1 MGSNDESKKDI
12 MLLAKLIGLQV
23 FAVSGIKDTSNKL
36 SVAMIKEIY
45 SEIFNQVI
53 CKDAQK
59 LQA

>member
-1 MGSNDESKKDI
+1 

-23 FAVSGIKDTSNKL
+23 FAVSGIKETSNKL
-36 SVAMIKEIY
+36 SLTMIKQIY

-53 CKDAQK
+53 CKDAQR

>member
-36 SVAMIKEIY
+36 SVAMIK
-45 SEIFNQVI
+45 
-53 CKDAQK
+53 
-59 LQA
+59 